1 MRSPEHSEVAPSG
14 QPETPAGRPLFL
26 TLPHR
31 LFDNM
36 ESLTLSDLKTLIAI
50 ASFGSMDRDC
60 WPKQQTIATRINLS
74 RQTTNISIR
83 KLVGLGL
90 VEATAQYRKDGGQR
104 ENRYRV
110 LYDGK
115 RDPLDIVV
123 DLDADAPPAPPLSAT
138 ADTPPVSSDLTP
150 PVSSALTATKD
161 EHYHKNNPPSPQG
174 GDEFEK
180 AFDEIWEVWPEHG
193 RKHSPGKALCLRAFE
208 KAAQGIP
215 LPSMISA
222 VKAFVAQLNPKY
234 APSLSKWLREGKA
247 EAWLPKTTAI
257 AVPGGAR
264 AFSTALPV
272 APSEDA
278 RKCLGALQERFGE
291 TKVAAWFSDA
301 IWDGKVIRLK
311 SAYHAQRVTVDFGGV
326 LREHGFTAVEGSA
339 AA

>member
-1 MRSPEHSEVAPSG
+1 MDG
-14 QPETPAGRPLFL
+14 
-26 TLPHR
+26 
-31 LFDNM
+31 
-36 ESLTLSDLKTLIAI
+36 LTLSDLKTLIAI

-60 WPKQQTIATRINLS
+60 WPKQQTIAARINLS

-123 DLDADAPPAPPLSAT
+123 DMDEDAPPAPPLSAT
-138 ADTPPVSSDLTP
+138 ADTPPVSSDVTP

-161 EHYHKNNPPSPQG
+161 EHYHKNKPPIPQG

-247 EAWLPKTTAI
+247 EAWMPKPTENAI
-257 AVPGGAR
+257 AGGAS
-264 AFSTALPV
+264 AFSTATPLPTDP
-272 APSEDA
+272 AA
-278 RKCLGALQERFGE
+278 LKCLQALEARFGQ
-291 TKVAAWFSDA
+291 TKIAAWFNDA
-301 IWDGKVIRLK
+301 VWDGKSIRLK
-311 SAYHAQRVTVDFGGV
+311 TAYHASRVGTEFGGV

>member
-1 MRSPEHSEVAPSG
+1 MPGHFTQFPTEAWTDKRLTPTDILVLGIIAAHSNEKRGGWPKRSTVAEALDINARSVS
-14 QPETPAGRPLFL
+14 RCIN
-26 TLPHR
+26 R
-31 LFDNM
+31 L
-36 ESLTLSDLKTLIAI
+36 K
-50 ASFGSMDRDC
+50 SFGYV
-60 WPKQQTIATRINLS
+60 TAV
-74 RQTTNISIR
+74 RQFRAN
-83 KLVGLGL
+83 
-90 VEATAQYRKDGGQR
+90 GGQR
-104 ENRYRV
+104 EN
-110 LYDGK
+110 LYFVEFKTNRADV
-115 RDPLDIVV
+115 DPLDIV
-123 DLDADAPPAPPLSAT
+123 DGDEDETQPAAPPMTAGSSPPLTLAQSGE
-138 ADTPPVSSDLTP
+138 P
-150 PVSSALTATKD
+150 LTATVKAN
-161 EHYHKNNPPSPQG
+161 EQNNNENPPSPHG
-174 GDEFEK
+174 GDDLEK
-180 AFDEIWEVWPEHG
+180 AFDQIWEAWPEHG
-193 RKHSPGKALCLRAFE
+193 RKHSPGRAMCLRAFE